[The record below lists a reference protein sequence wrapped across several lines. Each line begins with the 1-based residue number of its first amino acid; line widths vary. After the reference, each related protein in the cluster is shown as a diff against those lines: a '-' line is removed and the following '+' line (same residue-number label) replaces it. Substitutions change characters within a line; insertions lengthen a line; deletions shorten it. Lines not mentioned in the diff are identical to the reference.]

1 MNKKNILIVSI
12 LILIIV
18 AALIVWRYLPVIKN
32 LIEKPVA
39 KETQEREACKNLCG
53 DGICQEFVCEAVGCP
68 CAETK
73 DNCLQDC
80 NKEQEKNKEEACI
93 AAGGKVAKNSCC
105 KAVADFP
112 NLCLI
117 GACGCSPANSKEIKV
132 CDCGAGK
139 CFNGKECVGQEK
151 GSLDETPISS
161 EVVTSRQDPLEK
173 TVYYYIRNRFDFPV
187 AIELTQPLPS
197 NAKVLSF
204 SQNGGLAT
212 ENAVVWQH
220 ALPLNEKIT
229 FSLNLKY
236 SDSNIKIPSA
246 RLLIYYQNFDKA
258 LEYQVPER

>member
-105 KAVADFP
+105 KAVKIAGTTIVMV
-112 NLCLI
+112 NKITII
-117 GACGCSPANSKEIKV
+117 G
-132 CDCGAGK
+132 
-139 CFNGKECVGQEK
+139 
-151 GSLDETPISS
+151 
-161 EVVTSRQDPLEK
+161 
-173 TVYYYIRNRFDFPV
+173 NRFF
-187 AIELTQPLPS
+187 
-197 NAKVLSF
+197 LSRFNFVF
-204 SQNGGLAT
+204 S
-212 ENAVVWQH
+212 
-220 ALPLNEKIT
+220 
-229 FSLNLKY
+229 
-236 SDSNIKIPSA
+236 
-246 RLLIYYQNFDKA
+246 R
-258 LEYQVPER
+258 